1 MKTKAI
7 KAMELKQKKITKQI
21 DRLNKKRNAINN
33 QITSL
38 NALLDGYNTLRRSI
52 KELNIDE
59 EIISSLANEGIEVI
73 GDLPLY
79 YQQHTGEEI
88 ERVRNLVGRDKDL
101 LRLVLVASLY
111 MPLLKELGCY

>member
-1 MKTKAI
+1 
-7 KAMELKQKKITKQI
+7 MELKQYKITKQI

-38 NALLDGYNTLRRSI
+38 NALLSGYNTLRRSI
-52 KELNIDE
+52 KELNIDD

-79 YQQHTGEEI
+79 YQQQHTGEEI

-101 LRLVLVASLY
+101 SKLVLVASLY